1 MAVKKIKQ
9 GLDYLRDLF
18 GVGKK
23 ADIPTVSGLSL
34 IHI

>member
-1 MAVKKIKQ
+1 MAVNKIKK
-9 GLDYLRDLF
+9 GLDYLKDLF

-23 ADIPTVSGLSL
+23 ADIPLSL